1 MLKFFFFTPD
11 TYVPFKAAPPLS
23 SIRFCVGNKHSRNPR
38 KLYACPVAEYL
49 FFKKVKFAQWFTAFC
64 ALATNHL
71 HNKHL

>member
-11 TYVPFKAAPPLS
+11 TYVPLKAAPPLS

-49 FFKKVKFAQWFTAFC
+49 FFKTVKFTQ
-64 ALATNHL
+64 
-71 HNKHL
+71 